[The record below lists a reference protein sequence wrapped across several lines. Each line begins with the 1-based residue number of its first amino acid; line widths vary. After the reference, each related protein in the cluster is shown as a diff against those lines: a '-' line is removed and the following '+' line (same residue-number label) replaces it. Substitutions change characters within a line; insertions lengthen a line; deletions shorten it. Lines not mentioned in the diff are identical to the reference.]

1 MAKKSQSGNNEMSS
15 KTRGANKASS
25 RMKKQAVSF
34 KSGKRTPKVL
44 QKKPSSFRFK
54 IVVVGYDG
62 VGKTSMVQQAVGE
75 KDRQKELKKT
85 NPHYYPKTLYLKK
98 TEFIDTGGPRGI
110 ELYIFDSEG
119 SEGQYLV
126 DDMEQR
132 RTADA
137 VIMMYDITKWSTFEE
152 AKTRIREIKENTE
165 TPASILSIIG
175 NKSDLEERRQVSMED
190 GQLFAEENGLLFK
203 EISSTSQKDA
213 PDLFEDIAFELYVS
227 KVLPNL
233 IPFQDNPHSTC

>member
-137 VIMMYDITKWSTFEE
+137 VIMMYDITKWSTFEQ
-152 AKTRIREIKENTE
+152 AKTRIWEMKQNT
-165 TPASILSIIG
+165 ASFISIVG
-175 NKSDLEERRQVSMED
+175 NKSDLEERRQVAMGD
-190 GQLFAEENGLLFK
+190 GQLFAAENGLLFK

>member
-1 MAKKSQSGNNEMSS
+1 MA
-15 KTRGANKASS
+15 
-25 RMKKQAVSF
+25 
-34 KSGKRTPKVL
+34 L
-44 QKKPSSFRFK
+44 QKKPSEKAIKKTAISISNRSMGSKTSFRFK

-137 VIMMYDITKWSTFEE
+137 VIMMYDITKWSTFEQ
-152 AKTRIREIKENTE
+152 AKTRIREMKQNT
-165 TPASILSIIG
+165 ASFISIVG
-175 NKSDLEERRQVSMED
+175 NKSDLEERRQVSMGD
-190 GQLFAEENGLLFK
+190 GQLFAAENGLLFK